1 MKWWLVLVAFALGL
15 VVTWLMT
22 RRREGEPVSGSE
34 RAVSADERTNVD
46 ERLGASS
53 TAAVADESRG
63 EVDDASA
70 FGGSPSEFSSA
81 PGAAESWHRDAQD
94 EDALLSHE
102 PEPEPESESEPEP
115 EATRADVEASVPPV
129 AEATPNG
136 DVAGVGQPQAVQA
149 VDAVEVDADA
159 VKSQPAVSQP
169 ARESEQGTFTFD
181 EDPGER
187 GEGPGEPP
195 VQRA

>member
-1 MKWWLVLVAFALGL
+1 MKWWLVLVAFVLGL

-34 RAVSADERTNVD
+34 RAVSADERTHVD
-46 ERLGASS
+46 DRLGAPS
-53 TAAVADESRG
+53 TAAAADESRG

-102 PEPEPESESEPEP
+102 PEPE
-115 EATRADVEASVPPV
+115 ATRADVEASVPPV
-129 AEATPNG
+129 AEATRNG

-149 VDAVEVDADA
+149 VDAVEADADA

-181 EDPGER
+181 EDPAER
-187 GEGPGEPP
+187 DEDPGEPP